1 MTNLRFPKAISN
13 FRPYKSH
20 RYDVFGPKVNRTLTL
35 FNPPA
40 LNTWLQLEADPLVQS
55 YCERPIVIPDTAPKQ
70 IVDFWVAYSDR
81 EELWL
86 LQSDKA
92 CPQPDDPAK
101 TWPAFSAWS
110 ASQRLFVRHV
120 RPMDRSTH
128 THFLD
133 NWGRIVRML
142 SANRRYLTAPLLKRI
157 LDVMTKPQ
165 SLASLM
171 QIYPNEDPVL
181 VQTATFSLVHTGRL
195 HCVDIDSHPL
205 SPVSMLVA
213 A

>member
-1 MTNLRFPKAISN
+1 MTNSRFPKAITN
-13 FRPYKSH
+13 ARPYKSH

-35 FNPPA
+35 FNSPA

-55 YCERPIVIPDTAPKQ
+55 YCERPLAIPDTAPKQ

-86 LQSDKA
+86 LQTDKT
-92 CPQPDDPAK
+92 CSQPEGPAK
-101 TWPAFSAWS
+101 TYPAFAEWS

-128 THFLD
+128 PHFLD

-142 SANRRYLTAPLLKRI
+142 SANRRYLTTLLSKRI
-157 LDVMTKPQ
+157 QECMTMPQ

-171 QIYPNEDPVL
+171 QIYPDEDPVL
-181 VQTATFSLVHTGRL
+181 IQTATFSLVHTGSL

-205 SPVSMLVA
+205 GPTSMLVA
-213 A
+213 T